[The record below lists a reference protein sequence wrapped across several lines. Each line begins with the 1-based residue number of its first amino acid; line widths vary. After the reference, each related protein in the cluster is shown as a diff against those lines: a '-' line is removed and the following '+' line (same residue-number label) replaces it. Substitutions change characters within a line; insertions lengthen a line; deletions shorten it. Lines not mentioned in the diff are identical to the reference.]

1 MKYRV
6 ENKYLITNNQ
16 ILCLKA
22 KLEHC
27 MQYDS
32 NMHDDSYLVRSL
44 YFDDRFDSCF
54 YANESGTDE
63 REKFRIRTYNNNK
76 ELIHLEQKSKLHGFT
91 NKISENLTKED
102 MECYLNAE
110 PPRPR
115 TEDGFLKKKIYVQMQ
130 TKLLRPVQIIEYN
143 RTALIEPLGNVRI
156 TFDQNVCG
164 TGEINTF
171 FEDVIPAI
179 PILPEGQHIL
189 EIKYDEFLPDY
200 IRKMVNTGELQQI
213 SFSKYYFA
221 RVNERIMI

>member
-1 MKYRV
+1 
-6 ENKYLITNNQ
+6 
-16 ILCLKA
+16 
-22 KLEHC
+22 
-27 MQYDS
+27 
-32 NMHDDSYLVRSL
+32 
-44 YFDDRFDSCF
+44 
-54 YANESGTDE
+54 
-63 REKFRIRTYNNNK
+63 
-76 ELIHLEQKSKLHGFT
+76 
-91 NKISENLTKED
+91 
-102 MECYLNAE
+102 
-110 PPRPR
+110 
-115 TEDGFLKKKIYVQMQ
+115 MQ